1 MMNILDITNFAEALT
16 ANLPIFDLHNA
27 LQQSIVID
35 KPKRTNFF
43 QFLEAPAAT
52 LQLIEPDT
60 QKFLLAIIL
69 TMPIL
74 NMFGFLILNFSL
86 KSQNF
91 NGLASTIM
99 GFKYIHYAVLAVL
112 EIINP
117 SSYFFWK
124 NNPRELFSLID
135 EVRDI

>member
-1 MMNILDITNFAEALT
+1 MT
-16 ANLPIFDLHNA
+16 ANLPIFDLQNA
-27 LQQSIVID
+27 LQQAIVID

-43 QFLEAPAAT
+43 QFLEAPTAT

-99 GFKYIHYAVLAVL
+99 GMKYIHYAIIAVL
-112 EIINP
+112 EVIYP

-124 NNPRELFSLID
+124 NNPRELTSLID

>member
-1 MMNILDITNFAEALT
+1 MMDILDITNFAETLT
-16 ANLPIFDLHNA
+16 ANLPIFDLRNP
-27 LQQSIVID
+27 LQQGGVINEPN
-35 KPKRTNFF
+35 KTNFF
-43 QFLEAPAAT
+43 QFLEAPVAT

-60 QKFLLAIIL
+60 QKFIQWIIL

-74 NMFGFLILNFSL
+74 NMFGFLILNFFL

-91 NGLASTIM
+91 NGLASAIM
-99 GFKYIHYAVLAVL
+99 GVKYIHYAIIAVL
-112 EIINP
+112 EVIFP

-124 NNPRELFSLID
+124 NNPRELTSLID

>member
-1 MMNILDITNFAEALT
+1 MNILDITNFAEALT

-27 LQQSIVID
+27 LQQAIVID

-43 QFLEAPAAT
+43 QFLEAPTAT

-99 GFKYIHYAVLAVL
+99 GVKYIHYAILVVL
-112 EIINP
+112 EVINP

>member
-1 MMNILDITNFAEALT
+1 M
-16 ANLPIFDLHNA
+16 
-27 LQQSIVID
+27 
-35 KPKRTNFF
+35 
-43 QFLEAPAAT
+43 EAPTAT
-52 LQLIEPDT
+52 LKLIEPDT
-60 QKFLLAIIL
+60 QKFILGIIL

-99 GFKYIHYAVLAVL
+99 GVKYIHYAILAVL
-112 EIINP
+112 EVIYP

-124 NNPRELFSLID
+124 NNPRELTSLID
-135 EVRDI
+135 EVREI

>member
-1 MMNILDITNFAEALT
+1 MMNILDITNFAQAVTE
-16 ANLPIFDLHNA
+16 NLPIFDLHSA

-43 QFLEAPAAT
+43 QFLEDPAAT

-60 QKFLLAIIL
+60 QKFLLGIIL

-99 GFKYIHYAVLAVL
+99 GVKYIHYAIITIL
-112 EIINP
+112 EVIYP

-124 NNPRELFSLID
+124 NNPRELTSLID

>member
-1 MMNILDITNFAEALT
+1 M
-16 ANLPIFDLHNA
+16 
-27 LQQSIVID
+27 
-35 KPKRTNFF
+35 
-43 QFLEAPAAT
+43 EAPTAT
-52 LQLIEPDT
+52 LKLIEPDT
-60 QKFLLAIIL
+60 QKFILGIIL

-99 GFKYIHYAVLAVL
+99 GVKYIHYAILAVL
-112 EIINP
+112 EVIYP

-124 NNPRELFSLID
+124 NNPR
-135 EVRDI
+135 